1 MSSARWR
8 TTGRRAEGTRGIL
21 RRVALLALLSG
32 ITGTAHGQADI
43 VLPRGFRIETFA
55 SGLGPARFMALS
67 PQGDLLVSITRQGKV
82 LALPDRDGDG
92 RADRISTVLEGL
104 DLPHGLALH
113 QGFLYVAETGRV
125 IRYRYDPDQAKAEGP
140 PQAIVPAVPKG
151 RGHFTRTIVFGPDG
165 KLYLSVGSSCNVCVE
180 KDPRRA
186 AIVRYNADGS
196 GEELFA
202 TGLRNAVGI
211 LWHPG
216 TRQLWAT
223 NNGRDWLGDDLPPE
237 YITIVKEGAFYG
249 WPHCY
254 ARQGKVVLDP
264 EFGQADRCRQMTLPT
279 VEIQAHSAPLG
290 LALYAGRQFPEE
302 YRGNLFVALH
312 GSWNRSVPTG
322 YKVIRIKLNGDQVQK
337 VEDFATGWL
346 EGTRA
351 WGRPVDLLVAPD
363 GSLFLSD
370 DRQGVIYRIRYAP

>member
-1 MSSARWR
+1 M
-8 TTGRRAEGTRGIL
+8 RGAAQGA
-21 RRVALLALLSG
+21 ALLLLLLGFS
-32 ITGTAHGQADI
+32 GTAHGQADI
-43 VLPRGFRIETFA
+43 VLPRGFRLETFA
-55 SGLGPARFMALS
+55 SGLGSARFMALS
-67 PQGDLLVSITRQGKV
+67 PRGDLLVSITRQGRV

-92 RADRISTVLEGL
+92 RADRVGPVAEGL
-104 DLPHGLALH
+104 DLPHGLAFH

-125 IRYRYDPDQAKAEGP
+125 IRYRYDTEQMKVEGP
-140 PQAIVPAVPKG
+140 AQVIVPTIPKG

-165 KLYLSVGSSCNVCVE
+165 KLYLSVGSSCNVCIE
-180 KDPRRA
+180 QDPRRA

-211 LWHPG
+211 LWHPE
-216 TRQLWAT
+216 TRRLWAT
-223 NNGRDWLGDDLPPE
+223 VNGRDWLGDDLPPE
-237 YITIVKEGAFYG
+237 YVTIVKEGAFHG

-254 ARQGKVVLDP
+254 AHQGKVILDP
-264 EFGQADRCRQMTLPT
+264 EFGQADRCRQMALPT

-290 LALYAGRQFPEE
+290 LALYTGRQFPEE

-322 YKVIRIKLNGDQVQK
+322 YKVIRIKLNGAEVQK
-337 VEDFATGWL
+337 MEDFATGWL
-346 EGTRA
+346 RGTRA
-351 WGRPVDLLVAPD
+351 WGRPVDLLTAPD

-370 DRQGVIYRIRYAP
+370 DRQGIIYRIRYAP

>member
-1 MSSARWR
+1 M
-8 TTGRRAEGTRGIL
+8 TRAVGAL
-21 RRVALLALLSG
+21 AVFALLGG
-32 ITGTAHGQADI
+32 IAGTARGQADV
-43 VLPRGFRIETFA
+43 VLPPGFRIETFA
-55 SGLGPARFMALS
+55 SGLGSARFMALS
-67 PQGDLLVSITRQGKV
+67 PRGDLLVAITRQGTV
-82 LALPDRDGDG
+82 LALPDRDGNG
-92 RADRISTVLEGL
+92 RADRVAPVAEGL
-104 DLPHGLALH
+104 DLPHGLAVH

-125 IRYRYDPDQAKAEGP
+125 IRYRYDSDQMRTDGP
-140 PQAIVPAVPKG
+140 AQVIVPAIPKG
-151 RGHFTRTIVFGPDG
+151 RGHFTRTIAFGPDG
-165 KLYLSVGSSCNVCVE
+165 RLYLSVGSSCNVCVE
-180 KDPRRA
+180 QDPRRA
-186 AIVRYNADGS
+186 AIVRYQPDGS

-237 YITIVKEGAFYG
+237 YVTVVKEGAFYG

-264 EFGQADRCRQMTLPT
+264 EFGRADRCRQMTLPT

-290 LALYAGRQFPEE
+290 LALYTGRQFPEQ
-302 YRGNLFVALH
+302 YRGNLFVAFH

-322 YKVIRIKLNGDQVQK
+322 YKVIRIKLGGERVLGF
-337 VEDFATGWL
+337 EDFATGWL
-346 EGTRA
+346 QGTQA
-351 WGRPVDLLVAPD
+351 WGRPVDLLTAPD

-370 DRQGVIYRIRYAP
+370 DRQGLIYRIRYAP